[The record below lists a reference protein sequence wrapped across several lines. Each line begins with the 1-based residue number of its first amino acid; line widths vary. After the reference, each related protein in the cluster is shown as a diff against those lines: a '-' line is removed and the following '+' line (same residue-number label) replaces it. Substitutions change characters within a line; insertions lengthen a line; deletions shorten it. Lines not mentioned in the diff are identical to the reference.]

1 MEEHEADSEVS
12 GNDELHGTTKKKE
25 RRRKKGILMSPGGFN
40 ADGIYNSGYQDDQT
54 YGIERGVASEKEAT
68 DAVNRSEI
76 ISDHFNEEMKT
87 IAQSDT
93 IHDPVYKENYSIK
106 GCDQVLE
113 FPEMGVVSLAKTES
127 EKKVVFVHDEHGS
140 EKETTEDDSNDIT
153 EKPTPATS
161 STKRKQKT
169 IKDWLKNPR
178 VYKVI

>member
-1 MEEHEADSEVS
+1 MEEHETDSEVS
-12 GNDELHGTTKKKE
+12 ANDELHGATTKKE
-25 RRRKKGILMSPGGFN
+25 RRRKKGISMTPGGFIMH
-40 ADGIYNSGYQDDQT
+40 GIYNSGYQDDQT

-68 DAVNRSEI
+68 DTLNRSEI

-87 IAQSDT
+87 IVQSDT

-113 FPEMGVVSLAKTES
+113 FPEMGVVSLAQTES
-127 EKKVVFVHDEHGS
+127 EKKVVFVDDERGS
-140 EKETTEDDSNDIT
+140 EKETTEDGSNDIT
-153 EKPTPATS
+153 DKPTPATS

-169 IKDWLKNPR
+169 IKDWLRDPR